1 MAILAPVCLGVLDA
15 EPCAQGGIKVR
26 FSEMICLEGVP
37 YRYDVHIKKLLSGPL
52 TKAEIDLG
60 TYYARSFYQDQIN
73 PYLYSGSPFG
83 DPSTGEVVVMEE
95 SPGES
100 GDNVHLFTNQ
110 QYQIAI
116 RAVAIKVDTIAE
128 DDNDAVVVSYSNGY
142 QGIHTVNIGS
152 APKIDVDAAITGVA
166 SISSLPDLVLDTTNV
181 PEIGVKKMPNLNVR
195 ITPKGQ

>member
-1 MAILAPVCLGVLDA
+1 MAILAPVCFGAVDA

-26 FSEMICLEGVP
+26 FYEMVCLEGVP

-60 TYYARSFYQDQIN
+60 TYYARSFYQEQIN
-73 PYLYSGSPFG
+73 PYLYAGSPYG
-83 DPSTGEVVVMEE
+83 DPSIGEVVIMEE

-116 RAVAIKVDTIAE
+116 RAVAIEVDTIAE

-142 QGIHTVNIGS
+142 QGIHTVSID
-152 APKIDVDAAITGVA
+152 KIPEVNVNATIAGVA
-166 SISSLPDLVLDTTNV
+166 SISSLPDLVLDTTNL